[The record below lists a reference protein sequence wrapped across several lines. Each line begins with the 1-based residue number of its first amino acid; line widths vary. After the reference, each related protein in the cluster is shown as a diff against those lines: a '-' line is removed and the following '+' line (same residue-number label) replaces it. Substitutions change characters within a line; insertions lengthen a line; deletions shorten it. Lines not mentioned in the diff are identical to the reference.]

1 MHACFLDTRPA
12 DAIPIIPVVEQEFG
26 NDRDGWLSRQ
36 EPLRARWLATTGF
49 KAKSGSHCLIP
60 NADGTLSAV
69 VIGVPSAGDLWAGGT
84 LPTQLPA
91 GSYYLETDWQ
101 TSDREQFA
109 IGWGLGAYRFS
120 RYKSAPAIEAKLA
133 IDATCDA
140 VAINSQVASAYLVR
154 DLINTAAED
163 MMPEHLAEAI
173 VQVGQAFGAVVT
185 QIVGDDLLAK
195 NYPTVHTVGRASRN
209 APRLIDLRW
218 GNPDHPKVT
227 LVGKGVCFDSG
238 GLDIKPA
245 SGMRMMKKDMGGAA
259 HALGVAR
266 MVMQAGLPVNL
277 RLLVPAVENAV
288 SGDAFRPGDVITS
301 RKGITIE
308 IDNTDAEGRLILCDA
323 LAEGRSEAPEVMI
336 DFATLTG
343 AARVALGTDLP
354 AMFTNSDAMASAL
367 LDAAEAA
374 QDPVWRM
381 PLHKPYR
388 TMLDSKVADIANAA
402 SAPFGGAITAALFL
416 QEFVEDGTEWA
427 HFDIMA
433 WNRSTQPGRP
443 EGGEAMGM
451 RAVYA
456 YLQRRFGGTHSTR

>member
-12 DAIPIIPVVEQEFG
+12 DAIPIIPVVAADFNG
-26 NDRDGWLSRQ
+26 DNGWLSRQ
-36 EPLRARWLATTGF
+36 EPMRTRWLTTTGF
-49 KAKSGSHCLIP
+49 KAKPGSYSLIP

-69 VIGVPSAGDLWAGGT
+69 VVGAASAGDLWTGGA

-91 GSYYLETDWQ
+91 GSYYVDSDWDA
-101 TSDREQFA
+101 SAREQFS
-109 IGWGLGAYRFS
+109 IGWGLGAYRFT
-120 RYKSAPAIEAKLA
+120 RYKSAPEIEAKLA
-133 IDATCDA
+133 IDPACDIG
-140 VAINSQVASAYLVR
+140 AIESHVASAYVVR

-163 MMPEHLAEAI
+163 MMPQQLADAI
-173 VQVGQAFGAVVT
+173 VSVTQEFGATVE
-185 QIVGDDLLAK
+185 QIVGDDLLAQ
-195 NYPTVHTVGRASRN
+195 NYPTVHTVGRASQN

-218 GNPDHPKVT
+218 GNPAHPKVT

-238 GLDIKPA
+238 GLDLKTA

-266 MVMQAGLPVNL
+266 LVMQSQLPVSL

-288 SGDAFRPGDVITS
+288 SGQAFRPGDVITS

-323 LAEGRSEAPEVMI
+323 LAEGRTEAPEVMI

-354 AMFTNSDAMASAL
+354 AMFSNSDAMANGL
-367 LDAAEAA
+367 LSAAEQA

-388 TMLDSKVADIANAA
+388 TMLDSKIADIANSAN
-402 SAPFGGAITAALFL
+402 APFGGAITAALFL
-416 QEFVEDGTEWA
+416 QEFVEDGTDWA

-433 WNRSTQPGRP
+433 WNRNTQPGRP

-451 RAVYA
+451 RTVFA
-456 YLQRRFGGTHSTR
+456 YLQQRFNAP